1 MSTCV
6 LMYVGGHTHPCRA
19 LRWSGDSFQ
28 ESVLSFYPVD
38 SGIEIRPSG
47 TFAHRVPHW
56 PWGDASTGAHSS
68 YHPPVFKQA
77 HDVLPRTIE
86 RNPKAVKKPPAHLVW
101 ALGTIPFLF
110 VSLFSS
116 SLHSRLGS
124 FTHQAFLI
132 AVPRLLHVPYQLS
145 INFFFFFGL
154 KVNSSI
160 LGKPSLSNPIFH
172 SQRFWSD

>member
-6 LMYVGGHTHPCRA
+6 LMYVGGHTRPCRA
-19 LRWSGDSFQ
+19 LTRSGDSFQ
-28 ESVLSFYPVD
+28 EPVLSFYHVD
-38 SGIEIRPSG
+38 SGIEVRPSD

-56 PWGDASTGAHSS
+56 PRSDASTAAHSS

-77 HDVLPRTIE
+77 HDVLPWTIE

-110 VSLFSS
+110 MSLFSS

-124 FTHQAFLI
+124 FTCQAFLI
-132 AVPRLLHVPYQLS
+132 AVPWLLRVPYQFS
-145 INFFFFFGL
+145 
-154 KVNSSI
+154 
-160 LGKPSLSNPIFH
+160 P
-172 SQRFWSD
+172 R